1 MKHNAT
7 KLLSSNNPKVIVR
20 FPSRTEYKLSSAKKK
35 TSPEDDEVGWI
46 SKKTKPSSSK
56 KKSNSEKK
64 KSTNGKSR
72 GRNSTGSKAKN
83 KSVAENDSLHHEVID
98 ISDDSDSDDQS
109 ISRKRP
115 SRQSAARKS
124 KKIRSSNETK
134 GLSYDSES
142 SSEWEF

>member
-20 FPSRTEYKLSSAKKK
+20 FPRRTEYKLIAAKEKL
-35 TSPEDDEVGWI
+35 SPGDDEVGWI
-46 SKKTKPSSSK
+46 SKKTKTSSSK
-56 KKSNSEKK
+56 KNSNPKK
-64 KSTNGKSR
+64 KKPGNGKSR
-72 GRNSTGSKAKN
+72 GRSSTGSKAKS
-83 KSVAENDSLHHEVID
+83 KSVAKNDSLHHEVID
-98 ISDDSDSDDQS
+98 ISDDSNDQS

-115 SRQSAARKS
+115 SRESAARAS
-124 KKIRSSNETK
+124 KKIRGSNETK